1 MLWKK
6 KRERSGERSTEKV
19 EGVWFGV
26 GNLCAISLRQNRED
40 KFLSNGLKE
49 VRELAVQIKFWEG

>member
-6 KRERSGERSTEKV
+6 ERERSGERSTEEV

-49 VRELAVQIKFWEG
+49 VGELAVQIQG